1 MACPI
6 SVSKFVGTVS
16 LGLLTGL
23 SYSTSAIT
31 IPALQ
36 LLPTATTA
44 VRSLNEV
51 KRLTRRYALRLSFLT
66 NACFCFAWCLSS
78 PRRRHPYMIWLWIF
92 STVSAHGVDFWFNR
106 HLGFKNWASAVIR
119 DVSHFSLVQDSNTT
133 KDEDL
138 AMVEAQEDVNGETVQ
153 REMDRERR
161 LHRARTWLS
170 GIALSIG
177 IVGLWGDKR

>member
-36 LLPTATTA
+36 LLPSATTA
-44 VRSLNEV
+44 ARSLNEV
-51 KRLTRRYALRLSFLT
+51 KRLGRRYALRLSFLT
-66 NACFCFAWCLSS
+66 NTCFCFAWCLSS
-78 PRRRHPYMIWLWIF
+78 PRRRHPYMVWLCLA
-92 STVSAHGVDFWFNR
+92 STVGAHGVDFWFNR
-106 HLGFKNWASAVIR
+106 HLGFKNWVSAVIR
-119 DVSHFSLVQDSNTT
+119 DVSHFSLARDSNTK

-138 AMVEAQEDVNGETVQ
+138 VVVEAEDDLNGETVQ
-153 REMDRERR
+153 REMDRERQ
-161 LHRARTWLS
+161 LHRVRAWLS